1 MTELLKSYK
10 LHLMLL
16 GGWPKIQTLDDND
29 KQKQDIIVGSCF
41 FIFNPPIF
49 REVI

>member
-1 MTELLKSYK
+1 
-10 LHLMLL
+10 MLL

-41 FIFNPPIF
+41 LFFILNPPILG
-49 REVI
+49 EVS